1 MTTYPEMIIII
12 TWQFNLSRASWSGGQ
27 FERLVG
33 LVKQALY
40 KLIGGDNLTWSGL
53 EEVILHRSARGTN
66 FVGGERELRESL
78 EKWKQHQI
86 ERKQLQGGYKWG
98 F

>member
-1 MTTYPEMIIII
+1 M
-12 TWQFNLSRASWSGGQ
+12 
-27 FERLVG
+27 
-33 LVKQALY
+33 
-40 KLIGGDNLTWSGL
+40 LIGGANLTWSGL
-53 EEVILHRSARGTN
+53 EEVILDRGTN
-66 FVGGERELRESL
+66 FVGGKRELRESL